1 MPLHAAHEMSV
12 AAIPTAAVSTVC
24 ATVSTDRKRAA
35 HLYDRSVTGHKGEPP
50 LQSKEFGSYLT
61 APYPEYRA
69 AGMNVPDGM
78 SAVPSVKG
86 SSLSSAGSSKYVNE
100 EMSARDVPQKKICQ
114 SRSEALANQ

>member
-1 MPLHAAHEMSV
+1 MAPASA
-12 AAIPTAAVSTVC
+12 
-24 ATVSTDRKRAA
+24 
-35 HLYDRSVTGHKGEPP
+35 YDRSVIGHKGKSHRCT
-50 LQSKEFGSYLT
+50 LKDFRYLT

-114 SRSEALANQ
+114 SQSEALANQ